1 MKTLLSII
9 LCLCALA
16 SEAQNVIDN
25 LTNKTVTTGTA
36 ASTNGYQ
43 INGSWGSAGQ
53 VLTSTGSASAWSNA
67 PSGGGGT
74 TNFGAYSAYT
84 GIVSNVLTVNQLAF
98 TNNNG
103 GSTSIITNSGA
114 GSGSSAS
121 FFGTSDDTVQQ
132 ILFTPGTISGP
143 AQLMTITFNSAK
155 SPVPRT
161 VILQSLGPQASVLS
175 HGVYTMY
182 GTNFTATNYQ
192 IWCGATVPTSGG
204 AYYFS
209 ATLF

>member
-1 MKTLLSII
+1 MKRAGQNNVLLEY
-9 LCLCALA
+9 LRDTNGNVLA
-16 SEAQNVIDN
+16 RSVTVS
-25 LTNKTVTTGTA
+25 TNN
-36 ASTNGYQ
+36 STNGYQ

-67 PSGGGGT
+67 PSGGGT

-103 GSTSIITNSGA
+103 GSTSIITNNGA

-143 AQLMTITFNSAK
+143 AQLMTIVFNSAK

-161 VILQSLGPQASVLS
+161 AILQSLGPQGSVLS
-175 HGVYTMY
+175 HGIYTMY

-192 IWCGATVPTSGG
+192 IWCGTTTPISGA